1 MVRGELLALMA
12 AFLWGLAP
20 IFDKLAI
27 SDSNIS
33 PFIANVIRSIG
44 ALTTLTIIVLL
55 FRDFNITAF
64 DARRVVYLLISGSIA
79 GGLAMIIYF
88 MALRQIGASR
98 TIPLTSVYPLFA
110 VTFSALLLGES
121 VSMRVL
127 VGAILIVL
135 GIVLVSEG

>member
-1 MVRGELLALMA
+1 MIRGELLALMA

-44 ALTTLTIIVLL
+44 ALTMLTIIVLL
-55 FRDFNITAF
+55 FRDFNISAF

-110 VTFSALLLGES
+110 VMFSALLLGES

-127 VGAILIVL
+127 AGAILIVL